1 MITSETDPNSAQT
14 SGPSAGDNEVEA
26 PLDPIPRAKLPFPL
40 VGLGASAGGVE
51 ALRRFFAAIPG
62 TSGMA
67 YVVIQH
73 LSPDHESL
81 MADILSR
88 CTPMCVRQIED
99 GMRVEANHV
108 YVIRPGNTV
117 TLEDGTLRLG
127 EPTEKRGHRR
137 PVDDFF
143 RSLAREQREAAIAIV
158 LSGTGT
164 NGTAGAQAIKAAGGL
179 CIAQDPGT
187 ADFPGMPQSLIHA
200 GFADRVLKTEE
211 MSAVLERYVR
221 HPYLEPDPVG
231 RARVQDELERHRRQL
246 NEILALVHARTGRDF
261 APYKTGTILRRVQ
274 RRMGLLGVS
283 DLEGYGSWLRAGTA
297 ESSAESSALA
307 NDLMINVT
315 GFFRDPEA
323 WEALREAVVRPMVEE
338 RAAHV
343 PIRAWVTGCASGEE
357 AYSLAM
363 LLAEEAER
371 ARKSIEV
378 KIFATDTADKPLA
391 FARAGTYPGG
401 IEGDLSPE
409 RLERFFE
416 KDEHTYRIK
425 KSLRDQ
431 VVFAPQDVLRDPPFS
446 RVDLV
451 TCRNLLIYL
460 EPEAQQRALTLM
472 HFALREEGYLFLGNA
487 ESVGQADGLFQV
499 VSKRWRIYQRR
510 VSAERRLAEL
520 PALAL
525 RQPEG
530 RPASAAAPV
539 SLRPSGTVMIQAAL
553 LEEFGPPTAVVDAN
567 ERMLYFHG
575 DAGPF
580 LHTPSGET
588 TQNLLELVRLPLR
601 SAVRSALRRAVG
613 EKQPIAVRSEAAE
626 AGAAPVTVIAAPM
639 RSSPALQHFRVSFV
653 QARSADATAAAG
665 IGSARAAQ
673 PVQARP
679 GDPALEEELRHL
691 RRELQTSVEAFEA
704 TNEELKA
711 SNEEVTSVN
720 EELQSANEELETS
733 KEELQSLNEELVTV
747 NGQLQTKVLDLE
759 ALTNDLDNLLSST
772 NIAVVFLDREL
783 NVRRFTPAIQD
794 LLQLISADIGR
805 PLAHLAQ
812 RFTDD
817 DFIADARQV
826 IATLTALEA
835 EVLSHS
841 GRWYLRRTLPYR
853 TEDNRIGGI
862 VITFIDITARKQAA
876 QAVEAERTRLQAVLE
891 QMPAAVLLVEA
902 PSGKLQLA
910 NRLAATL
917 FNQPF
922 PLPLI
927 GYDWTAV
934 YSAFRGSHSGGQTYE
949 PSEWPLARALATGE
963 TVLDEE
969 LEFTRPD
976 GARATVSMSAARI
989 LDAAGKAVAAVA
1001 TFWDITDR
1009 KVTDHNLHEAL
1020 QAAQQLRTTAERA
1033 NRAKDEFIST
1043 VSHELRT
1050 PLNTI
1055 RLWSRMFLSGTI
1067 RAQDVVEGG
1076 RMVERAALAQQQLID
1091 DLLDVSRMAAGQLRL
1106 TLRDA
1111 PLIAVVENAIEA
1123 VRPLAARHQIALAAE
1138 LSPEVGTVCI
1148 DSGRIQQVI
1157 WNLLANAVKFTPE
1170 GGRVAIHMRR
1180 QDGTVEIEISDTG
1193 VGIRPE
1199 FLPHVFDRFR
1209 QGNAGANRRYG
1220 GLGLGLAIAKQL
1232 TELHG
1237 GTITAHSEGEGHG
1250 ATFTVHLPLERRF
1263 DAAALPTPPATK
1275 PDANALQGID
1285 VLLVEDDA
1293 MAREATRRLL
1303 EQYGAV
1309 VRAASSAAL
1318 AREAFEHRRP
1328 DVIVADIA
1336 MPDEDGYALLAQ
1348 LRRLEESQR
1357 TTHVP
1362 ALALTAFARRE
1373 DRERALAAGFDEH
1386 LTKPVD
1392 AERLVS
1398 LLTQWMR
1405 EAKGHPFRAD

>member
-1 MITSETDPNSAQT
+1 MTTSETDPNRANASA
-14 SGPSAGDNEVEA
+14 PSAADDEGEA
-26 PLDPIPRAKLPFPL
+26 PLDATPRAKLSFPV

-51 ALRRFFAAIPG
+51 ALRRFFAAIPA

-73 LSPDHESL
+73 LSPEHESL

-88 CTPMCVRQIED
+88 CTPMRVHQIED

-117 TLEDGTLRLG
+117 TLEDGMLRLG
-127 EPTEKRGHRR
+127 EPIEKRGHRR

-143 RSLAREQREAAIAIV
+143 RSLAREQREAAIAVV

-179 CIAQDPGT
+179 CIAQDPDT
-187 ADFPGMPQSLIHA
+187 ADFPGMPKSVIHA
-200 GFADRVLKTEE
+200 GFADQVLRTEE
-211 MSAVLERYVR
+211 IPAVLERYVQ
-221 HPYLEPDPVG
+221 HPDLAPDPAG
-231 RARVQDELERHRRQL
+231 RARVQQEFERHRRQL
-246 NEILALVHARTGRDF
+246 NEILALVRTRTGRDF

-274 RRMGLLGVS
+274 RRMGLLGVT
-283 DLEGYGSWLRAGTA
+283 DLEGYGARLQENSP

-307 NDLMINVT
+307 SDLMINVT
-315 GFFRDPEA
+315 GFFRDPEG

-338 RAAHV
+338 RAARA
-343 PIRAWVTGCASGEE
+343 PLRAWVTGCSSGEE

-378 KIFATDTADKPLA
+378 KIFATDTADRSLA
-391 FARAGTYPGG
+391 FARAGIYPGG

-425 KSLRDQ
+425 KALRDQ
-431 VVFAPQDVLRDPPFS
+431 LVFAPQDVLRDPPFS

-460 EPEAQQRALTLM
+460 EAEAQRRALTLM
-472 HFALREEGYLFLGNA
+472 HFALREGGYLFLGSA

-499 VSKRWRIYQRR
+499 VSKRWRIYQRSG
-510 VSAERRLAEL
+510 SAENRLAEL

-530 RPASAAAPV
+530 RAASSAAPV
-539 SLRPSGTVMIQAAL
+539 GLRPSATVMIQAAL

-567 ERMLYFHG
+567 ERILYFHG

-580 LHTPSGET
+580 LQTPSGET

-601 SAVRSALRRAVG
+601 SAVRSALRRAIA
-613 EKQPIAVRSEAAE
+613 EKQPITVQSEAPE
-626 AGAAPVTVIAAPM
+626 TGAAPLTIIAGPM

-653 QARSADATAAAG
+653 QARSADATDAAE
-665 IGSARAAQ
+665 IRSARAPQ
-673 PVQARP
+673 PVDARR
-679 GDPALEEELRHL
+679 GDPVLEEELRHL
-691 RRELQTSVEAFEA
+691 HRELQMSVEAFEA

-747 NGQLQTKVLDLE
+747 NGQLQTKVFDLE

-772 NIAVVFLDREL
+772 DIAVVFLDREL
-783 NVRRFTPAIQD
+783 IVRRFTPAIQD
-794 LLQLISADIGR
+794 LLQLIPADIGR

-812 RFTDD
+812 RFTDG
-817 DFIADARQV
+817 DFIADVRQV
-826 IATLTALEA
+826 IAKFAPLES

-853 TEDNRIGGI
+853 TDENRIGGV

-876 QAVEAERTRLQAVLE
+876 QAIEAERTRLQAVLE

-902 PSGKLQLA
+902 PSGTLQLA

-927 GYDWTAV
+927 GYDWTTV
-934 YSAFRGSHSGGQTYE
+934 YSAFRGSHAGGQSYE
-949 PSEWPLARALATGE
+949 PPEWPLARALATGE

-969 LEFTRPD
+969 LEFTRSD
-976 GARATVSMSAARI
+976 GIHATVSMSAAPI
-989 LDAAGKAVAAVA
+989 LDATGEAVAAVA

-1067 RAQDVVEGG
+1067 RAQEVVEGG

-1106 TLRDA
+1106 ALRDA
-1111 PLIAVVENAIEA
+1111 PLVSVVENAIEA
-1123 VRPLAARHQIALAAE
+1123 VRPLAARHQIVLAAE
-1138 LSPEVGTVCI
+1138 LSPEVGTVCV
-1148 DSGRIQQVI
+1148 DPARIQQVI
-1157 WNLLANAVKFTPE
+1157 WNLLANAVKFTPA
-1170 GGRVAIHMRR
+1170 GGRVAIHVRR
-1180 QDGTVEIEISDTG
+1180 QDGTVEIEVTDTG
-1193 VGIRPE
+1193 IGIRPE

-1209 QGNAGANRRYG
+1209 QGNAGAARRYG
-1220 GLGLGLAIAKQL
+1220 GLGLGLAIAMQ
-1232 TELHG
+1232 
-1237 GTITAHSEGEGHG
+1237 
-1250 ATFTVHLPLERRF
+1250 F
-1263 DAAALPTPPATK
+1263 D
-1275 PDANALQGID
+1275 
-1285 VLLVEDDA
+1285 
-1293 MAREATRRLL
+1293 
-1303 EQYGAV
+1303 V
-1309 VRAASSAAL
+1309 V
-1318 AREAFEHRRP
+1318 
-1328 DVIVADIA
+1328 I
-1336 MPDEDGYALLAQ
+1336 G
-1348 LRRLEESQR
+1348 
-1357 TTHVP
+1357 
-1362 ALALTAFARRE
+1362 
-1373 DRERALAAGFDEH
+1373 
-1386 LTKPVD
+1386 
-1392 AERLVS
+1392 
-1398 LLTQWMR
+1398 
-1405 EAKGHPFRAD
+1405 